1 MVGHPR
7 TMASA
12 TRRVR
17 AMCATS
23 CTRTMSAP
31 DAMARAT
38 VAAVASTRSSGGAP
52 SSSSPRN
59 RFRLVPTSSGSPP
72 SAAFSSASRW
82 SSSRFSAVP
91 LPKPMPGSTM
101 IRSRATPRSMAAS
114 TADRSQPVDGLED
127 AGRVARLLLVVHQDE
142 VRVRLGRCDGRVRI
156 AGGGPDVVHHAGAGR
171 QRRARHL
178 PLRRVDADDG
188 AVANR
193 LRDGPDDRDGEGGLR
208 RLVDRRAIAVRG
220 SWPGRLRAHV
230 EDLGAG
236 RDEAGGLL
244 DGGRDDGVD
253 PAIGRRQPVAGERVG
268 GHVQDA
274 HHVGPL
280 APCQPRFHHAS
291 SPLPVSM
298 PRTAPTR

>member
-1 MVGHPR
+1 
-7 TMASA
+7 
-12 TRRVR
+12 
-17 AMCATS
+17 
-23 CTRTMSAP
+23 
-31 DAMARAT
+31 MARAT

-72 SAAFSSASRW
+72 SAAFSSASR
-82 SSSRFSAVP
+82 SEQLEVFRGPLAEADARVDDDPLARDSA
-91 LPKPMPGSTM
+91 LDG
-101 IRSRATPRSMAAS
+101 RLDR
-114 TADRSQPVDGLED
+114 RSQPAGHGLED
-127 AGRVARLLLVVHQDE
+127 AGRVARLLLVVHQHE

-156 AGGGPDVVHHAGAGR
+156 AGGGPDVVHHAGAGS
-171 QRRARHL
+171 QRRARHR

-193 LRDGPDDRDGEGGLR
+193 LRHGPDDRDGEGGLR

-220 SWPGRLRAHV
+220 SRPGRLGTHV

-236 RDEAGGLL
+236 RDEADGLL